1 MKDKAEEV
9 RKNEF
14 KQIIEE
20 DDGSWFMEE
29 QVDVKLA
36 EMGTDSEICEA
47 ITVLLRS
54 SDAALI

>member
-1 MKDKAEEV
+1 
-9 RKNEF
+9 
-14 KQIIEE
+14 
-20 DDGSWFMEE
+20 MEE